1 LGAGALGGIMGGNL
15 ADRFGGRRVIIFS
28 MIASVPFLVLFV
40 FSTGW
45 LSTAGLALGGLTLL
59 FTNPVNVVMGQ
70 ELAPAQAGTVSAMM
84 MGFAWGTSGLLF
96 IPLTGWIS
104 DIYTMQTAFIG
115 LVLFPLIGFFLALKL
130 PK

>member
-1 LGAGALGGIMGGNL
+1 MMN
-15 ADRFGGRRVIIFS
+15 VIIVSKFLRTPRKLAFHDPKVAAIVDFWPEGFLYTS
-28 MIASVPFLVLFV
+28 YCLSVL
-40 FSTGW
+40 
-45 LSTAGLALGGLTLL
+45 
-59 FTNPVNVVMGQ
+59 NVVMGQ
-70 ELAPAQAGTVSAMM
+70 ELAPTQAGTVSAMM

-104 DIYTMQTAFIG
+104 DLFSMQTAFTG